1 MKRVLVFALLALM
14 CSVLSA
20 AVAPV
25 SSTIGK
31 VSLSPERGSAEY
43 LVWSAVRREYSDDWL
58 ERYTS
63 SPVPFALAYS
73 SALSP
78 LLPLDNYLVS
88 EENEGEVRVL
98 DMESGSVITFII
110 KEGSI
115 TALRIED

>member
-1 MKRVLVFALLALM
+1 MKRVLVFALLSLTCFA
-14 CSVLSA
+14 LSA
-20 AVAPV
+20 VVAPV
-25 SSTIGK
+25 STSIGK

-43 LVWSAVRREYSDDWL
+43 LVWSAVRREYSDEWL

-73 SALSP
+73 SVLSP
-78 LLPLDNYLVS
+78 LLPLSDYLVS
-88 EENEGEVRVL
+88 VENEGEVKVL

-115 TALRIED
+115 TALRIEN

>member
-1 MKRVLVFALLALM
+1 MKRILVFALLSLLCFA
-14 CSVLSA
+14 LSA
-20 AVAPV
+20 AVAPA

-43 LVWSAVRREYSDDWL
+43 LVWSAVRRQYSDDWL

-73 SALSP
+73 SALSH

-88 EENEGEVRVL
+88 EENDGEVKVL
-98 DMESGSVITFII
+98 DMESGTVITFII

-115 TALRIED
+115 TALRIDN